1 MKSTNNRSTTKLG
14 TRRLS
19 LSSLLLP
26 SDYPP
31 PSKLQSKHAQTF
43 KRSSA
48 SPTFLPKQHLQQP
61 PAHSYATSNPKIRTP
76 STAIAVIE
84 SGQGKIIQRV
94 VKLVKQLV
102 HKEGLL
108 SRTQSKKQYHSVRTS
123 PQRTQREMKPE
134 ADISAP
140 DEGCRNIE
148 VKCSERGGAQR
159 TIMELE

>member
-1 MKSTNNRSTTKLG
+1 MKSATNRSTTKLG

-48 SPTFLPKQHLQQP
+48 SPTFLPKQQPP
-61 PAHSYATSNPKIRTP
+61 PAHNTYSTSQPKSRTP

-94 VKLVKQLV
+94 VKLVKQLA

-108 SRTQSKKQYHSVRTS
+108 SRTQSKKQYHSVRNS
-123 PQRTQREMKPE
+123 PQRTQREQKPE
-134 ADISAP
+134 PPAP

-148 VKCSERGGAQR
+148 VRCTERGPAQR

>member
-31 PSKLQSKHAQTF
+31 PCKLQSKHAQTF

-48 SPTFLPKQHLQQP
+48 SPTFLPKQQQP
-61 PAHSYATSNPKIRTP
+61 VQSYATSNPKIRTP

-94 VKLVKQLV
+94 VKLVKQLA

-134 ADISAP
+134 ADIPAP

>member
-1 MKSTNNRSTTKLG
+1 
-14 TRRLS
+14 
-19 LSSLLLP
+19 
-26 SDYPP
+26 
-31 PSKLQSKHAQTF
+31 
-43 KRSSA
+43 
-48 SPTFLPKQHLQQP
+48 
-61 PAHSYATSNPKIRTP
+61 
-76 STAIAVIE
+76 VIE

-94 VKLVKQLV
+94 VKLVKQLA

-123 PQRTQREMKPE
+123 PQRTQRELKPE

-148 VKCSERGGAQR
+148 VKCSERGSAQR